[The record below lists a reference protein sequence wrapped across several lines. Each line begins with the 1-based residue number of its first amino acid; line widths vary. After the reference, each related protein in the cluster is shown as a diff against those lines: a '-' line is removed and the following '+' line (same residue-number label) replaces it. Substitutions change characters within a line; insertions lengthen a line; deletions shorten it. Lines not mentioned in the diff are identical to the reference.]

1 MIPSQLARV
10 ISVEI
15 ICIFSQ
21 LLISCKYKRILITFY
36 AMVASYCQSISG
48 KWYVN

>member
-10 ISVEI
+10 HFFSRINVI
-15 ICIFSQ
+15 IGY
-21 LLISCKYKRILITFY
+21 KYKRILITFY
-36 AMVASYCQSISG
+36 AMFVSHCQLISG